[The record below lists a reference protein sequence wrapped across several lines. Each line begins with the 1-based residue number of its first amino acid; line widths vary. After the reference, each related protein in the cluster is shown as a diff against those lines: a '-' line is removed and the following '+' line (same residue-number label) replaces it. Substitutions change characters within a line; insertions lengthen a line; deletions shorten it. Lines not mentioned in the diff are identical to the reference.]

1 MGGKSTTTK
10 SENNP
15 PKWAQ
20 PLFEMSAQDAAKL
33 YENGKGFSVYG
44 GDRVANL
51 NQMQKNALHGMGGM
65 ADMASNMAYGVNR
78 WNDMYNQTGDLTNG
92 INYGLKKYNDIYGQT
107 KGPSYAEQNLGDI
120 AAGKSLMNSPE
131 FRDMLA
137 QQSSEIGNQVNLAAA
152 GAGRYGSGMHT
163 GTLGNEIGNFQREA
177 LVQNYAN
184 ETQRQLAANAMMEQ
198 QRMGRLGMGL
208 DTTNALAA
216 ANQAKFGN
224 RAQALGMGMNA
235 QQALDAQRQQRFQNI
250 ATGNQMGL
258 QAGTFRQG
266 QRQAEMDARMQAW
279 KERDMRDWTR
289 LGALQSAAAGAA
301 GPYGMAW
308 TQQRQPFNPLGL
320 LGSLFGLME

>member
-15 PKWAQ
+15 PAWAK

-33 YENGKGFSVYG
+33 YENDKGFNVYG
-44 GDRVANL
+44 GDRVADL
-51 NQMQKNALHGMGGM
+51 NPMQLSALKGMGGM
-65 ADMASNMAYGVNR
+65 GDMAKNMAYGVNR
-78 WNDMYNQTGDLTNG
+78 WNDMYGQTGDLTKG
-92 INYGLKKYNDIYGQT
+92 IRYGEERYDNLYGQT

-131 FRDMLA
+131 FKDMLA
-137 QQSSEIGNQVNLAAA
+137 QQSGEIANQVNLGAA

-184 ETQRQLAANAMMEQ
+184 ETQRQLAANQMMEAQ
-198 QRMGRLGMGL
+198 KMGRIGAGT
-208 DTTNALAA
+208 DITNAMVAGQ
-216 ANQAKFGN
+216 QAKFGN

-250 ATGNQMGL
+250 LTGNQAGL
-258 QAGTFRQG
+258 QAGTFKQG

-320 LGSLFGLME
+320 LGSLFGLAA